1 MAACVCVKQKWDEIL
16 RNNTMYISISLQCSI
31 LVLHFEEF
39 QFQKEFVILHIPSKY
54 SKEMAQSSQT
64 VSLVYRYINKISQH
78 FMFIATPYSRF
89 HLVFY
94 LIMRTS

>member
-1 MAACVCVKQKWDEIL
+1 MCVRVKQKWDEIL
-16 RNNTMYISISLQCSI
+16 RNNTVYISISLQCSI

-39 QFQKEFVILHIPSKY
+39 QFQKKFVKLHIPSKY
-54 SKEMAQSSQT
+54 SKEMAQRSQM
-64 VSLVYRYINKISQH
+64 VSLVYQYINKISQH
-78 FMFIATPYSRF
+78 FMFIATPYSKF